1 MKKRMLVMLFAVAVV
16 LVLLGFVKYRQ
27 IRAAIQQGES
37 YVPPPEAVTTIVAAQ
52 DDWQETLEAIGTVT
66 AVQGVTVSAELP
78 GQVASIHFNS
88 GERVEAGD
96 VLVRLDTSQEEAQL
110 KAAEAQQRLSDLN
123 LDRIKTLLA
132 KGFTSQAEF
141 DRVKAEAEQADARV
155 HEIRAVIQRKT
166 IRAPFN
172 GILGIR
178 QINLGQYVN
187 AGQAI
192 VPLQSMNPVYVDFA
206 VPQQEMEH
214 IRSGTE
220 LEVTLEGARQQAIKG
235 KVTAINSVIDRETR
249 NIQVQATLPN
259 NDGQLV
265 PGMFVEVWVF
275 LGVGQPVITLPA
287 TAISYASYGNFVFVV
302 EKIQGENGMS
312 YLGVRQQFVKLGD
325 ARGDQVAVI
334 EGVKVGEEVVTSG
347 VFKLRPGAAVTV
359 TNEIQP
365 SNNPTPDPEDS

>member
-1 MKKRMLVMLFAVAVV
+1 MKKRMFVMLFAVATI

-37 YVPPPEAVTTIVAAQ
+37 YVPPPEAVTTIVAAPET
-52 DDWQETLEAIGTVT
+52 WQETLEAIGTVT

-88 GERVEAGD
+88 GARVEAGD

-123 LDRIKTLLA
+123 LDRTKTLLA

-141 DRVKAEAEQADARV
+141 DRAKAEAEQADARV

-166 IRAPFN
+166 IRAPFD

-220 LEVTLEGARQQAIKG
+220 LEVTLEGARHQPIKG

-249 NIQVQATLPN
+249 NFQVQATLPN
-259 NDGQLV
+259 EDGRLV
-265 PGMFVEVWVF
+265 PGMFVEVGVF
-275 LGVGQPVITLPA
+275 LSVGQPMITLPA

-302 EKIQGENGMS
+302 EKINDDNGMS

-325 ARGDQVAVI
+325 ARGDQVAVL